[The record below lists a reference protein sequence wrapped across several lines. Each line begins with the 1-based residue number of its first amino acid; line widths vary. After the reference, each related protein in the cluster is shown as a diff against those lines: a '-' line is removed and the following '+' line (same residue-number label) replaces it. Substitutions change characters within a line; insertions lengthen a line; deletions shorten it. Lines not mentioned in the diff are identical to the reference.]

1 MTALSRRSA
10 HYGPSRRIPS
20 SRFRPAK
27 AATKPSAK
35 PALDT
40 LFKDRPAGTGQAEA
54 ESRQTLEL
62 RLEGRRLGRL
72 RGGMLRITCECGHS
86 GDVPVLALVSRYGQ
100 EARVGAAV
108 AAMRCGACG
117 ARRIREICCLASGD
131 ESGGRDEG

>member
-27 AATKPSAK
+27 AATNPSAK

-40 LFKDRPAGTGQAEA
+40 LFKDRPAGTGQAE
-54 ESRQTLEL
+54 SRQTLEL

-72 RGGMLRITCECGHS
+72 RGGTLRITCECEHS

-100 EARVGAAV
+100 EARVGDAV
-108 AAMRCGACG
+108 ASMRCGACG
-117 ARRIREICCLASGD
+117 ARRIREIRCLASGD
-131 ESGGRDEG
+131 ENGGRDEG